1 MIAEQNATNYQTK
14 LQELGLGAAEL
25 DAMAKPTSGESLI
38 LSGDEDNYLTS
49 LVVKVRPA
57 AQPWPPG
64 EIFLHAVILLHSIRA
79 TVRSLRRPLSDTLA
93 CY

>member
-1 MIAEQNATNYQTK
+1 MLSAAAGCRALEAQLLIAEQNATNYQTK

-57 AQPWPPG
+57 PP
-64 EIFLHAVILLHSIRA
+64 
-79 TVRSLRRPLSDTLA
+79 RSPGPLV
-93 CY
+93 

>member
-1 MIAEQNATNYQTK
+1 MHQWQVACRALEAQLLIAEQNATNYQAK

-49 LVVKVRPA
+49 LVVKVCCSPVYSGFTRH
-57 AQPWPPG
+57 
-64 EIFLHAVILLHSIRA
+64 EV
-79 TVRSLRRPLSDTLA
+79 TVQIARV
-93 CY
+93 CC